1 MKRDRGRTCKTYHD
15 GVDFKIH
22 NRPNAVLVR
31 KSQWEGLPY
40 DPVYF
45 CHKHKC
51 AGVRYGVTSCIQT
64 GEVVDAVGPFPCG
77 KWPDVNILK
86 KYVLP
91 LLEDNEMIEAD
102 RGYRNSKCRNP
113 EDFFAKS
120 EKVAK
125 RNVAAQHETING
137 RLVQWRSLYHMFR
150 HSHHEHKYFFF
161 TAVIIDNL
169 NYQKYGP
176 TFAKSY

>member
-22 NRPNAVLVR
+22 NRPNAVLVQ
-31 KSQWEGLPY
+31 KAQWEGLPY
-40 DPVYF
+40 DPVHF

-86 KYVLP
+86 KHVLP
-91 LLEDNEMIEAD
+91 LLDDNEMIEA
-102 RGYRNSKCRNP
+102 GK
-113 EDFFAKS
+113 EFFAKS

-137 RLVQWRSLYHMFR
+137 RLVLQWRSLYYMFC
-150 HSHHEHKYFFF
+150 HSHHEHTYFFF
-161 TAVIIDNL
+161 TAVIINNL

-176 TFAKSY
+176 MFAK